1 MKFGVAIVPHDL
13 EETAVSARLAE
24 EQGFDTLAFQTPSR
38 CGGSC
43 I

>member
-24 EQGFDTLAFQTPSR
+24 EQGFDYIGIPDSQSL
-38 CGGSC
+38 
-43 I
+43 